1 MRRQSMPA
9 NFKLMQRFPAHVDQV
24 LAARERRFDDISRQE
39 SLKKQELLDRRHEG
53 DLVISRRAFSLADK
67 IPDALKTMI
76 PAGFLSLVETARF
89 DTKNKVNRFEVIY
102 EQNPDRLRI
111 SGVTHYIHES
121 DSSSRREYDITVTV
135 NMALVGGLLEN
146 QIASSFRKGIEKD
159 YEVIQELLAQ
169 GK

>member
-1 MRRQSMPA
+1 MPA
-9 NFKLMQRFPAHVDQV
+9 NFKLKQSFSAHVDEV
-24 LAARERRFDDISRQE
+24 LAARERRFDDVSKQE

-53 DLVISRRAFSLADK
+53 DLIISRRAFSLADK
-67 IPDALKTMI
+67 IPDALKSMI
-76 PAGFLSLVETARF
+76 PAGFLNLVETAKF

-121 DSSSRREYDITVTV
+121 DTSSRREYDITVKV
-135 NMALVGGLLEN
+135 NMALVGGMLEN

-159 YEVIQELLAQ
+159 YEVIKELLAQ